1 MYIPDLIHIHRK
13 PNNFHSYFTCI
24 IYFHCMKTKY
34 RVSFKIDVY
43 MLLSIDCLKLNE
55 SQNPF
60 YVKKKY
66 TNTLYWFN
74 IQWFIGSNDQ
84 CWLCTYGALEILG
97 YVTVYVTYMYTGVCY
112 TQYFMILYCQLQYTT
127 DKRSLSTSNYV

>member
-13 PNNFHSYFTCI
+13 PNNSHSYFTCI

-34 RVSFKIDVY
+34 RVSFKIHVY

-55 SQNPF
+55 SQNLF
-60 YVKKKY
+60 CVKIY

-74 IQWFIGSNDQ
+74 IQWFIGSKDQ
-84 CWLCTYGALEILG
+84 CWLCTYGALEMSWCYWTENPGICYRVRNIHVHWCVLYTIL
-97 YVTVYVTYMYTGVCY
+97 YDTLLSTTVY
-112 TQYFMILYCQLQYTT
+112 
-127 DKRSLSTSNYV
+127 NW